1 MYIVSVSS
9 ILTDKGIKLQGSNI
23 LESDF
28 NNKQKFIALI
38 KDKLITKQKTNK
50 D

>member
-9 ILTDKGIKLQGSNI
+9 ISTDTGIKLKGSNI
-23 LESDF
+23 TESDF

-38 KDKLITKQKTNK
+38 KEKLITKQKLNK
-50 D
+50 E